1 MVVFNNIIHNAIVI
15 CRPTPRCF
23 EKTKRIIEAL
33 RKYNVSVNS
42 YWVDDLI
49 REVKVKPD
57 LIVSIGGDGT
67 LLKISRVFQYITPP
81 ILPIPCGR
89 RTSLYEDIND
99 DELEDVIDKVMKGF
113 FTIDILDRIN
123 VFYNNKQYT
132 ALNEVSLISVDRGK
146 VIGFEIYVKTPILTS
161 KYYVEGDGVL
171 IGPSTGSAAYNLS
184 AGGSLIDYFI
194 EAMFI
199 TVLNPMEL
207 NISPIIV
214 PSLSKIIV
222 KTKGFTELY
231 VDGEKKDVLG
241 PKREVSI
248 EYSDKGIRII
258 RFYSKKNIVRDVFDK
273 RILQFI

>member
-1 MVVFNNIIHNAIVI
+1 VLNNIIRNAIVI

-33 RKYNVSVNS
+33 RRYNISVNS

-67 LLKISRVFQYITPP
+67 LLKISRVFQHVTPL

-99 DELEDVIDKVMKGF
+99 DELENILDRVMKGY

-123 VFYNNKQYT
+123 VFYNDKQYT
-132 ALNEVSLISVDRGK
+132 ALNEASLISIDRGK
-146 VIGFEIYVKTPILTS
+146 VIGFEIYVKTPVLTS

-184 AGGSLIDYFI
+184 ARGSLIDYFT

-214 PSLSKIIV
+214 PSLSRIIV

-231 VDGEKKDVLG
+231 IDGEKKTVLG
-241 PKREVSI
+241 PEREVSV

-258 RFYSKKNIVRDVFDK
+258 RFYSKKDIVRDVFDK
-273 RILQFI
+273 RILRFI

>member
-1 MVVFNNIIHNAIVI
+1 MVFTNIIRNAIVI

-23 EKTKRIIEAL
+23 GKTKRIIEAL
-33 RKYNVSVNS
+33 RRYGISVNS

-57 LIVSIGGDGT
+57 LVVSIGGDGT
-67 LLKISRVFQYITPP
+67 LLKISRVFQYSTPL

-89 RTSLYEDIND
+89 RTSLYEDID
-99 DELEDVIDKVMKGF
+99 DKLEDVIDRVMKGL

-123 VFYNNKQYT
+123 IFYDNRQYT
-132 ALNEVSLISVDRGK
+132 ALNEASLISVDRGK
-146 VIGFEIYVKTPILTS
+146 VIGFEIYVKTPVLTS

-184 AGGSLIDYFI
+184 ARGSLIDYFM

-207 NISPIIV
+207 NITPIIV
-214 PSLSKIIV
+214 PLLSKIIIR
-222 KTKGFTELY
+222 TKGFTELY
-231 VDGEKKDVLG
+231 IDGEKKDVLG
-241 PKREVSI
+241 PERGVTI

-258 RFYSKKNIVRDVFDK
+258 RLYSKKNIVRDVFDK
-273 RILQFI
+273 RILRFI